1 MSLKGCLA
9 RIVPEESGTGNEDK
23 MRILVVANLYPT
35 PHSPTSGTFVKQSLE
50 GLRRVGV
57 NVDLVF
63 VDRVGKGRTA
73 YIGLRRAVQKR
84 VADFRPHL
92 VHVMYGG
99 LQAAV
104 VTRIVTDR
112 PVVVSFFGSDLLGGA
127 FYNPFRRLTVHLG
140 VRASSLAA
148 KRAAGVIVRSRE
160 MQSALPRTVDPSKV
174 WVIPEGVD
182 MDRFRPLNRA
192 DCRKSLAWSENS
204 YHVLTP
210 AHRGRPVKR
219 LELAQSAVERLKHE
233 SKSVILHQLVEVP
246 YAEVPVWLNAS
257 DVLLLTSY
265 HEGSPNIV
273 KQALAC
279 NRPVVSVDVGDVRER
294 IEGVD
299 GCHLARPE
307 AEDLAEKLRLVLAG
321 GGVVEGRA
329 RVQELS
335 IERVASRLRDVYTTV
350 LARSRPG

>member
-1 MSLKGCLA
+1 M
-9 RIVPEESGTGNEDK
+9 
-23 MRILVVANLYPT
+23 VANLFPM
-35 PHSPTSGTFVKQSLE
+35 PHCPTSGTFVKQSLE
-50 GLRRVGV
+50 GLRRAGV

-63 VDRVGKGRTA
+63 VDRVGKGRIA
-73 YIGLRRAVQKR
+73 YIGLRKAVRKK

-112 PVVVSFFGSDLLGGA
+112 PVVVSFFGSDVLGGA
-127 FYNPFRRLTVHLG
+127 FHSPLRRLTVHLG

-148 KRAAGVIVRSRE
+148 RRAAGVIVMSRE
-160 MQSALPRTVDPSKV
+160 MQRALGRTVDTSKL

-182 MDRFRPLNRA
+182 MERFRPLNRA
-192 DCRKSLAWSENS
+192 DCLRSLAWSENS

-219 LELAQSAVERLKHE
+219 LELAQSAVERLKQE
-233 SKSVILHQLVEVP
+233 GKSVLLHQLVEVP

-294 IEGVD
+294 IEGVE
-299 GCHLARPE
+299 GCHLAGPE
-307 AEDLAEKLRLVLAG
+307 TEGLADQLRAVLAG
-321 GGVVEGRA
+321 SGVVEGRVK
-329 RVQELS
+329 VQELS
-335 IERVASRLRDVYTTV
+335 IERVASRLRDVYSTV
-350 LARSRPG
+350 LARARGG

>member
-1 MSLKGCLA
+1 
-9 RIVPEESGTGNEDK
+9 
-23 MRILVVANLYPT
+23 MRVLVVTNLYPM
-35 PHSPTSGTFVKQSLE
+35 PHCPTTGTFVKQSLE

-63 VDRVGKGRTA
+63 VDRVGRGMTA
-73 YIGLRRAVQKR
+73 YIGLRGAVRKKI
-84 VADFRPHL
+84 AGFRPHL

-104 VTRIVTDR
+104 VTRTVADR
-112 PVVVSFFGSDLLGGA
+112 PVVVSFFGSDLFGGA
-127 FYNPFRRLTVHLG
+127 FYNPFRRLTVRLG

-148 KRAAGVIVRSRE
+148 KKAAGVIVMSRE
-160 MQSALPRTVDPSKV
+160 MQGALPRTVDPSKV

-182 MDRFRPLNRA
+182 LDRFRPLRRA
-192 DCRKSLAWSENS
+192 DCLRRLAWSEDS

-219 LELAQSAVERLKHE
+219 LELAQSAVERLKQE
-233 SKSVILHQLVEVP
+233 GKSVILHQLVGVP

-294 IEGVD
+294 IED
-299 GCHLARPE
+299 IEGCHLARPE
-307 AEDLAEKLRLVLAG
+307 AEDLAQKLRVVG
-321 GGVVEGRA
+321 GGRGIVEGRA
-329 RVQELS
+329 SVQELS
-335 IERVASRLRDVYTTV
+335 MERVASRLRDVYTTV
-350 LARSRPG
+350 LVRSRPG